1 MDYNNMIL
9 IFKCTKIKQKI
20 TNGNCDGLL
29 SVMCSNTSIEIV
41 EILMVMMICNDGNG
55 LVTTQNTSYN
65 IAFVTSNGP
74 KQMQ

>member
-1 MDYNNMIL
+1 
-9 IFKCTKIKQKI
+9 
-20 TNGNCDGLL
+20 
-29 SVMCSNTSIEIV
+29 MCSNTSIEIV